1 MPIARAAKRATARL
15 GAVVL
20 AGALLAA
27 CGSSDSSDSSDS
39 AGGKVTL
46 NVDLFGSFGFKEA
59 GLYEEYQKLNPNIT
73 IKQSDTQDEADY
85 WKSLQTRLAGGGGL
99 ADVQGV

>member
-1 MPIARAAKRATARL
+1 MPIARAAKRATTRL

-27 CGSSDSSDSSDS
+27 CGGGEASDSSDS

-59 GLYEEYQKLNPNIT
+59 L
-73 IKQSDTQDEADY
+73 
-85 WKSLQTRLAGGGGL
+85 SLIHI
-99 ADVQGV
+99 